1 MSRGATTILMI
12 TAIMASTTTYAQS
25 PSASSSPAAP
35 KVASQTPS
43 EVEIVARKLCEAD
56 PVIGTRI
63 AVKRRCN
70 TPAELAEYQRQ
81 AREWIEN
88 YRRMP
93 CVGGTTGGDTAQ
105 AVKC

>member
-1 MSRGATTILMI
+1 MSRGATTALMI
-12 TAIMASTTTYAQS
+12 TAIMASTTAYAQS
-25 PSASSSPAAP
+25 PSASSPPAAS
-35 KVASQTPS
+35 KVASQS

-63 AVKRRCN
+63 AVKRRCS

-93 CVGGTTGGDTAQ
+93 CVGGTTGGDNAQ